1 MLKKFKYSQSFSHDA
16 DINLLLGDSLE
27 ELKKTPDEVFQ
38 LVVSSPPYN
47 IGKIYEKRQDFDD
60 YLSWQEEILKECVRT
75 LKPEGSLVWQVGN
88 YVEKGEVF
96 PLDIFFYPILKKLGL
111 KLRNRIVWHFDH
123 GLHAKNRLSG
133 RYETL
138 LWFTKTDD
146 YVFNL
151 DPIRVPSKYP
161 GKLHYKG
168 DKKGQPSGNPLGKNP
183 SDYWKIIS
191 DEWEL
196 GVMDIP
202 NVKSNHIEKT
212 EHPCQFPVELIE
224 RFVLALTN
232 EGDSVLDPFGGVGSS
247 AIAALNRDRKAT
259 LIERDTNYLA
269 IAKDRVE
276 QLENGTLKIRPLGKP
291 VHKPTGKEKVAQVPE
306 QWKEKQENLL

>member
-1 MLKKFKYSQSFSHDA
+1 MLKKFAYSETFSVDS
-16 DINLLLGDSLE
+16 DVNLILGDSLE
-27 ELKKTPDEVFQ
+27 ELKKIPDESFQ

-47 IGKIYEKRQDFDD
+47 IGKIYEKRQDFDA
-60 YLSWQEEILKECVRT
+60 YLAWQEEVLKECVRS
-75 LKPEGSLVWQVGN
+75 LKAQGSIVWQVGN

-168 DKKGQPSGNPLGKNP
+168 EKKGQPSGNPLGKNP
-183 SDYWKIIS
+183 SDYWKIIQ
-191 DEWEL
+191 DEFDL

-202 NVKSNHIEKT
+202 NVKANHIEKT
-212 EHPCQFPVELIE
+212 EHPCQFPIELIQ

-232 EGDSVLDPFGGVGSS
+232 QGDAVLDPFGGVGST
-247 AIAALNRDRKAT
+247 AIASLTYERKAT
-259 LIERDTNYLA
+259 SIERDSNYLN
-269 IAKDRVE
+269 IAKQRIE
-276 QLENGTLKIRPLGKP
+276 SLEAGTLKIRPLGKP
-291 VHKPTGKEKVAQVPE
+291 VHKPTGKEKVARVPE
-306 QWKEKQENLL
+306 QWKSDQESLL